1 MLLPLLRKEVKELL
15 MEKSILI
22 GIVIIP
28 LIMFPIMGALT
39 SLGVG
44 AAAQKTMGGLTIGIA
59 DFDQTNLTSKML
71 PQMLAEEDLHI
82 MNLSCATE
90 DECIQ
95 VAQAKNLE
103 FLIIIPSG
111 FTRNF
116 TAGVRGVVE
125 AIYFIKSFTVSD
137 LTISGKISSALL
149 DAFRALAE
157 KIHGR
162 EVNPE
167 FFQSPISQESLVI
180 YFGKKIR
187 APIEALGS
195 AFLTVL
201 IGLPL
206 VAVVIASYASSI
218 AATSIA
224 LEKES
229 KTLEVLLTMPVS
241 RVTILLS
248 KLLGTFLIVLL
259 GTISFIV
266 GFGIY
271 SLMFAGTMVSIS
283 PTPQSTAVSLKLP
296 PIQPSPVFVPILLIA
311 IFVTMIMTTCIGL
324 LVGILG
330 SDVRSAQQLV
340 GAISFPL
347 LMPPFFILMFAS
359 FDALPLGIKIALLAD
374 PFTHLFLAIQS
385 GFIGDLASSLFSLG
399 LMIGYTA
406 FLLLL
411 SSWLF
416 MGERLITMR
425 VSVKRKVGEEKA

>member
-1 MLLPLLRKEVKELL
+1 MLLPLLRKEIKELL

-44 AAAQKTMGGLTIGIA
+44 AAAQRAMGGLTIAVA
-59 DFDQTNLTSKML
+59 DFDQSNLTAEMLPKML
-71 PQMLAEEDLHI
+71 EEEGLRVV
-82 MNLSCATE
+82 NLSCSTSE
-90 DECIQ
+90 ECIQ
-95 VAQAKNLE
+95 AAQAGNLE

-111 FTRNF
+111 FTQNF
-116 TAGVRGVVE
+116 TAGVRGAIE
-125 AIYFIKSFTVSD
+125 AVYLIKSFTISD
-137 LTISGKISSALL
+137 LTISGKISSALM

-157 KIHGR
+157 KIHGK

-167 FFQSPISQESLVI
+167 FFQSPISQKPLVI
-180 YFGKKIR
+180 YFGKRIQ
-187 APIEALGS
+187 APIETIGS

-271 SLMFAGTMVSIS
+271 SLIFAGTMLSIS
-283 PTPQSTAVSLKLP
+283 PPTEPAAVNLTLP
-296 PIQPSPVFVPILLIA
+296 PIQPSPIFLPILLAA
-311 IFVTMIMTTCIGL
+311 IFITMIMTTCIGL

-347 LMPPFFILMFAS
+347 LMPPFFILMFTS

-385 GFIGDLASSLFSLG
+385 GFIGDLVSSMLSLG
-399 LMIGYTA
+399 LMLGYTA
-406 FLLLL
+406 LLLLL

-425 VSVKRKVGEEKA
+425 ISVRKKVGEESV